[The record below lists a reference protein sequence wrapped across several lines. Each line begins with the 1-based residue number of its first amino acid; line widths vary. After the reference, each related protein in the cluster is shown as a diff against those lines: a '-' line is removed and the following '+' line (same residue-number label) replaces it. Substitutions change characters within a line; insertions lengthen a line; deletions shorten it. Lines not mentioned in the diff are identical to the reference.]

1 MVILRENGVEESG
14 GHTEGQVLSHLPL
27 GPAVGFESLVLGWW
41 SWERVQVHG
50 GTGRVS
56 DPVRCTARVPR
67 RTMFG
72 REQKV
77 VFITGQV
84 HPGETPS
91 SFVCQ
96 GITDFLISQHSIAHV
111 LWEHLVFKVTPM
123 LNPDGVYLGNYRGSL
138 MGFDL
143 NHHWLDPSPCAHPTL
158 HGVKQLI
165 TQMYQAPEPK
175 LLTPA
180 HPRAHGLQQEKPL
193 Q

>member
-1 MVILRENGVEESG
+1 MEESG

-41 SWERVQVHG
+41 SWEGVQVHG
-50 GTGRVS
+50 GTGRVA
-56 DPVRCTARVPR
+56 DPVSCTARVPR

-96 GITDFLISQHSIAHV
+96 GITDFLISQHPIARV
-111 LWEHLVFKVTPM
+111 LREHLVFKIAPM
-123 LNPDGVYLGNYRGSL
+123 LNPDGVYLGNYR
-138 MGFDL
+138 
-143 NHHWLDPSPCAHPTL
+143 
-158 HGVKQLI
+158 
-165 TQMYQAPEPK
+165 
-175 LLTPA
+175 
-180 HPRAHGLQQEKPL
+180 
-193 Q
+193 